1 MIASQLHQQFSE
13 KYQAKPVI
21 VHAPGRINLLGEH
34 TDYNDGF
41 VLPAAINFAAHV
53 AISPRSDDRIVLYSI
68 EFNEQL
74 EIGLYSLKAVKSW
87 PDYVLGVVHQL
98 VKRGYPITGFN
109 LMLTSNVPIGAGLSS
124 SAAVECAVMA
134 GLNRLFDLKIEKL
147 EQAKI
152 AQLAEHE
159 FAGTMCGIMDQF
171 ASLFGKEGHVIRLDC
186 RSLTYQYFPFN
197 FPDISIVLFDTG
209 VKHTLASSEYN
220 SRRNECEAG
229 VDLISKVYPNVK
241 SLRDATP
248 AMVDKCLKNERILY
262 NRCTYVIAEN
272 YRLLQ
277 ACNYLQQNNLD
288 AFGDKMFE
296 THDGLSN
303 LYEVSC
309 PELDFLVDQVRNNP
323 AVPGSRMMGGGFGGC
338 TINLIKSDQVDQV
351 TNTVAQA
358 FKQTTGKSLRVY
370 PVKLSDGTSVIQP

>member
-1 MIASQLHQQFSE
+1 MIASHLHQQFID
-13 KYQAKPVI
+13 KYQAKPII
-21 VHAPGRINLLGEH
+21 VRAPGRINLLGEH

-53 AISPRSDDRIVLYSI
+53 AVSPRNDDRIVLYSV
-68 EFNEQL
+68 EFNEQV
-74 EIGLYSLKAVKSW
+74 ETGLHSLKAVKSW
-87 PDYVLGVVHQL
+87 PDYVLGAAHQL

-109 LMLTSNVPIGAGLSS
+109 LMLNSNVPIGAGLSS

-134 GLNRLFDLKIEKL
+134 ALNRLFDLKIEKL
-147 EQAKI
+147 DQAKM
-152 AQLAEHE
+152 AQQAEHE

-186 RSLTYQYFPFN
+186 RSLSYQYYPFD
-197 FPDISIVLFDTG
+197 FPDVNIVLFDTG

-220 SRRNECEAG
+220 SRRKECEAG
-229 VDLISKVYPNVK
+229 VDLISKVYPKVK

-248 AMVDKCLKNERILY
+248 AMVDECLKNERILY
-262 NRCTYVIAEN
+262 NRCTYVVGEN
-272 YRLLQ
+272 DRLLQ

-288 AFGDKMFE
+288 AFGKKMFE
-296 THDGLSN
+296 THEGLSN

-323 AVPGSRMMGGGFGGC
+323 AVPGARMMGGGFGGC
-338 TINLIKSDQVDQV
+338 TINLVKSDQVDQV
-351 TNTVAQA
+351 TKTVAQA
-358 FKQTTGKSLRVY
+358 YKRTIGKSLRVY